1 MSINSQAY
9 KAIQAIVGERYISED
24 PVIMEGYRSGPAG
37 YENGTGYER
46 VMCCLPHAVCL
57 PKNTK
62 EVLAIVK
69 VCNRYG
75 VPYVPYSTGF
85 YGPRT
90 HCHVENELIIDLKR
104 HNEFEIDEKH
114 FFFNVGSGVTLAAL
128 QQEALNKGAYTVIGG
143 GGAQCSAICNLIG
156 DGWSPLS
163 LRIGLP
169 HRRILGT
176 ELVLPDGEFVEMGS
190 LAVSDDPFWGEGPG
204 PDLRGL
210 LRGFT
215 GVRGCLGVVTK
226 MAIKTLPFQ
235 PEPLIPSGIAPN
247 TTLQLPP
254 GRVAW
259 QNYLVPTKEAQV
271 KAMFEI
277 GHAEIAA
284 ACTKVPKFWRA
295 IAKAEDK
302 EEFWKLWLVENEESL
317 RNFFIVR
324 VLVVGYTSREDFD
337 YQMRVLNDILTE
349 VGGKATPTKP
359 SDESWIKNADSAGMW
374 LMTGSYVSVDY
385 IIETLTQATQH
396 GLTYAELKRKYTP
409 PLMPD
414 FGDPGWFQNFELG
427 HQGYSEF
434 LIYWDHRE
442 DISGVDQFYVDTS
455 KMNIQHRYYTS
466 LIGPHQPLY
475 LTGPQY
481 GPNYHL
487 WLLKVKDEF
496 DPAWLSHPPVPLA
509 HDAFV
514 DRAPWMQSIK
524 DWNAPKES
532 EFPTI
537 SKKNFVYPKVD
548 IDKIPLNGALQ
559 KGCLY
564 K

>member
-1 MSINSQAY
+1 MSINRHAY
-9 KAIQAIVGERYISED
+9 NAIKAVVGERYISED
-24 PVIMEGYRSGPAG
+24 PNIMESYRSGPAG

-62 EVLAIVK
+62 EVLAVVK
-69 VCNRYG
+69 ICNRYD

-104 HNEFEIDEKH
+104 HNEFEIDERH
-114 FFFNVGSGVTLAAL
+114 FYWNVGSGVTLAAL
-128 QQEALNKGAYTVIGG
+128 QQESLNKGAYTIIGG

-176 ELVLPDGEFVEMGS
+176 ELVLPDGEYLDLGS
-190 LAVSDDPFWGEGPG
+190 LSYTDDPFWGEGPG

-215 GVRGCLGVVTK
+215 GVRGCLGIVAK

-235 PEPLIPSGIAPN
+235 PEPLIPDGIAPN
-247 TTLQLPP
+247 TTLLLPV

-302 EEFWKLWLVENEESL
+302 EEFWKIWLVENEESL

-324 VLVVGYTSREDFD
+324 VLVVGYTSREDYD
-337 YQMRVLNDILTE
+337 YQMRVLNDIMAE

-434 LIYWDHRE
+434 LIYWDQRE

-466 LIGPHQPLY
+466 LIGPHQPMY
-475 LTGPQY
+475 LTGPMY
-481 GPNYHL
+481 GPNYHI
-487 WLLKVKDEF
+487 WMLKVKDEF
-496 DPAWLSHPPVPLA
+496 DPKWLSHPPVPLA

-514 DRAPWMQSIK
+514 ERAPWMQAIK
-524 DWNAPKES
+524 DWNPPKEA
-532 EFPTI
+532 EYPVPKTFT
-537 SKKNFVYPKVD
+537 YPKVD
-548 IDKIPLNGALQ
+548 LDKIPLNGALE
-559 KGCLY
+559 KGSLY
-564 K
+564 YK

>member
-1 MSINSQAY
+1 MSINRQAY
-9 KAIQAIVGERYISED
+9 NAIKAVVGDRYISED
-24 PVIMEGYRSGPAG
+24 PAVMEGYRSGPAG

-46 VMCCLPHAVCL
+46 VMTVLPHAVVL
-57 PKNTK
+57 PKNTE
-62 EVLAIVK
+62 EVQKIVRI
-69 VCNRYG
+69 CNRYD

-104 HNEFEIDEKH
+104 VNNFEIDEKH
-114 FFFNVGSGVTLAAL
+114 FYYNVGSGVTLATC
-128 QQEALNKGAYTVIGG
+128 QQEALNHGAYAVIGG

-163 LRIGLP
+163 HRVGLP

-176 ELVLPDGEFVEMGS
+176 ELVLPDGELVKMGS
-190 LAVSDDPFWGEGPG
+190 LAVMDDPFWGEGPG

-215 GVRGCLGVVTK
+215 GLRGCLGIVTN

-235 PEPLIPSGIAPN
+235 PEPLVPQGISPN
-247 TTLQLPP
+247 TSLALPVK
-254 GRVAW
+254 RVRW
-259 QNYLVPTKEAQV
+259 QNYLVPTKAAQV

-284 ACTKVPKFWRA
+284 AVTKVPKFWRA

-302 EEFWKLWLVENEESL
+302 EEFWKLWLVETEESL

-324 VLVVGYTSREDFD
+324 VLLVGYTSEEDMQ
-337 YQMRVLNDILTE
+337 YQEKVLDDIMTE
-349 VGGKATPTKP
+349 LGGTATRTKP

-374 LMTGSYVSVDY
+374 LMCGSYVSVDY
-385 IIETLTQATQH
+385 IIESMSQAVQH
-396 GLTYAELKRKYTP
+396 GETYAELKRKYTP

-414 FGDPGWFQNFELG
+414 FGDPGWFQNFEMG

-442 DISGVDQFYVDTS
+442 DVKGVDQFYVDTS
-455 KMNIQHRYYTS
+455 KMNIKHRYYTS
-466 LIGPHQPLY
+466 LLGPHQPLF
-475 LTGPQY
+475 LTGPMY
-481 GPNYHL
+481 GPNYHT
-487 WLLKVKDEF
+487 WLLKVKEEF
-496 DPAWLSHPPVPLA
+496 DAKWVCHPPVPLA
-509 HDAFV
+509 HDEFV
-514 DRAPWMQSIK
+514 NRAPWMHEIK
-524 DWNAPKES
+524 DWDSPDELPMRKW
-532 EFPTI
+532 
-537 SKKNFVYPKVD
+537 D
-548 IDKIPLNGALQ
+548 
-559 KGCLY
+559 
-564 K
+564 

>member
-1 MSINSQAY
+1 MSINRQAY
-9 KAIQAIVGERYISED
+9 NAIQTVVGERYISED
-24 PVIMEGYRSGPAG
+24 PEVMEAYRSGPAG

-62 EVLAIVK
+62 EVLAIVRI
-69 VCNRYG
+69 CNRYG

-90 HCHVENELIIDLKR
+90 HCHVENEIIIDLKR
-104 HNEFEIDEKH
+104 HNEFDIDEKH
-114 FFFNVGSGVTLAAL
+114 FYFNVGSGCTLASL

-163 LRIGLP
+163 MRIGLP

-176 ELVLPDGEFVEMGS
+176 ELVLPDGEYVEMGS

-204 PDLRGL
+204 PDLRGM

-215 GVRGCLGVVTK
+215 GLRGCMGIVTK
-226 MAIKTLPFQ
+226 MAIKTLPFEE
-235 PEPLIPSGIAPN
+235 EPLIPSGIAPN
-247 TTLQLPP
+247 TTLMLPE

-259 QNYLVPTKEAQV
+259 QNYLVPSKEAQV
-271 KAMFEI
+271 KAMIEL
-277 GHAEIAA
+277 GKAEISA

-302 EEFWKLWLVENEESL
+302 EEFWKLWLVENEDSL

-324 VLVVGYTSREDFD
+324 VLIVGYTSREDFD
-337 YQMRVLNDILTE
+337 YQMRVMNDIFTE
-349 VGGKATPTKP
+349 LGGKATRTRP

-385 IIETLTQATQH
+385 IIETMSQATEH

-414 FGDPGWFQNFELG
+414 FGDPGWFQEFEMG

-442 DISGVDQFYVDTS
+442 DTAGVDQFYVDTS

-475 LTGPQY
+475 LTGPNY
-481 GPNYHL
+481 GPNYHK
-487 WLLKVKDEF
+487 WLLAVKEEF
-496 DPAWLSHPPVPLA
+496 DSKWLSHPPVPLA

-514 DRAPWMQSIK
+514 ERAPWMQELK
-524 DWNAPKES
+524 DWNPPKE
-532 EFPTI
+532 EDYPIPKTFT
-537 SKKNFVYPKVD
+537 YPKPD
-548 IDKIPLNGALQ
+548 LEQARHGGGLS
-559 KGCLY
+559 KGGLHAN
-564 K
+564 